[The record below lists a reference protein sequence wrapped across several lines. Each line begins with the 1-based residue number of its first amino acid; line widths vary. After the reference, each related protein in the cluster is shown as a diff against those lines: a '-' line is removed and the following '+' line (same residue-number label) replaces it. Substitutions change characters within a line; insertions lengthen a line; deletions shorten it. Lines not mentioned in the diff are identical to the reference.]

1 MNNVL
6 TRGRR
11 IAISVLG
18 LTLVL
23 AAGCSSERKVV
34 SSNADSVTVPGVTIP
49 GISIPDISI
58 PDLSIPDLSIPG
70 LSIPDISIPDLS
82 IPGVSIP
89 DINSTT
95 EALDFV
101 IEQMELA
108 GVTVDRA
115 CVEEFLK
122 DTEIQKQINDSQ
134 GQLPPA
140 LLQQF
145 IGCIST

>member
-6 TRGRR
+6 PRRRR
-11 IAISVLG
+11 IATSVLG

-23 AAGCSSERKVV
+23 AAGCSSERNVV

-49 GISIPDISI
+49 GISIPGI
-58 PDLSIPDLSIPG
+58 
-70 LSIPDISIPDLS
+70 SIPDISIPDLS

-89 DINSTT
+89 DINSTA

-108 GVTVDRA
+108 GVTVDRG